1 MLLYYIRHGEPT
13 YDPDCL
19 TPNGER
25 QAEAI
30 ARRLARYGVDK
41 IYSSSSIRA
50 QQTARPTAELT
61 RREVV
66 TLDWCHEDY
75 AKAEMMLPSNGDP
88 TGSSPSGG
96 GKRRWCFY
104 IPEIVTMMNSREVR
118 ALDDKWY
125 DYPGFPPNR
134 FKEGVLRVDREVD
147 AWLDGLGYHHDREQR
162 CFIPIAPTE
171 ERVALFAHHGFG
183 MLFFSSV
190 LDIPYP
196 QFATR
201 FDQSFTGLSV
211 IHFYEEGGKVF
222 PRMLELSNDAHLYKD
237 NLPTKYNYFLDF

>member
-13 YDPDCL
+13 YDPDEL
-19 TPNGER
+19 TPNGRR

-61 RREVV
+61 RCEVV

-88 TGSSPSGG
+88 TGNSPSGG

-104 IPEIVTMMNSREVR
+104 IPEIVTMMIRSFAIFGASSMAFET
-118 ALDDKWY
+118 ACADSMAGII
-125 DYPGFPPNR
+125 PS
-134 FKEGVLRVDREVD
+134 VL
-147 AWLDGLGYHHDREQR
+147 
-162 CFIPIAPTE
+162 
-171 ERVALFAHHGFG
+171 ERYSNACTAS
-183 MLFFSSV
+183 SSV
-190 LDIPYP
+190 
-196 QFATR
+196 
-201 FDQSFTGLSV
+201 TGTYS
-211 IHFYEEGGKVF
+211 
-222 PRMLELSNDAHLYKD
+222 A
-237 NLPTKYNYFLDF
+237 LPMS

>member
-13 YDPDCL
+13 YDPDEL
-19 TPNGER
+19 TPVGRR
-25 QAEAI
+25 QAEAV
-30 ARRLARYGVDK
+30 ARRLARFGVDR
-41 IYSSSSIRA
+41 IFSSSSIRA

-88 TGSSPSGG
+88 TGNSPSGG

-104 IPEIVTMMNSREVR
+104 IPEIVRMMNSREVR

-134 FKEGVLRVDREVD
+134 FKEGVLRVDRELD
-147 AWLDGLGYHHDREQR
+147 AWIETLGYKHDRENR
-162 CFIPIAPTE
+162 CYIPIAPNDQ
-171 ERVALFAHHGFG
+171 RVALFAHHGFG
-183 MLFFSSV
+183 MLFFSSL

-196 QFATR
+196 IVATR
-201 FDQSFTGLSV
+201 LEQSFSGLSV
-211 IHFYEEGGKVF
+211 VRFENEGERIY
-222 PRMLELSNDAHLYKD
+222 PRLLELSCDAHLYKSD
-237 NLPTKYNYFLDF
+237 LPTEYNRWISF